1 MSSSQQERRKL
12 SEAAWTSDQLAI
24 PQSKL
29 VDKLE
34 WGGTEH
40 ARDTL
45 CSHLRNTGNSQPC
58 SYGSWVNL
66 RTCSYTSC
74 EALGRR
80 RSSLFQYLQQIFRVN
95 FYFRHGRPGHPP
107 LERVLERVVIFEIFR
122 NYYIYFLDFGFI
134 DFFSDLIFSDFSTS
148 KCLLISQSHPYTT
161 WPYPQLGPTLGTRRF
176 LRNCKPG
183 SPRLTCVGGRPGY

>member
-34 WGGTEH
+34 WGGPEH

-107 LERVLERVVIFEIFR
+107 LERVLERVVIFRNVSKLLYIF
-122 NYYIYFLDFGFI
+122 FGFWI
-134 DFFSDLIFSDFSTS
+134 YWFVFRFDFFRFFHEQVFADLPESPLYHLTLPPAWPYSG
-148 KCLLISQSHPYTT
+148 YTT
-161 WPYPQLGPTLGTRRF
+161 ISEEL
-176 LRNCKPG
+176 
-183 SPRLTCVGGRPGY
+183 